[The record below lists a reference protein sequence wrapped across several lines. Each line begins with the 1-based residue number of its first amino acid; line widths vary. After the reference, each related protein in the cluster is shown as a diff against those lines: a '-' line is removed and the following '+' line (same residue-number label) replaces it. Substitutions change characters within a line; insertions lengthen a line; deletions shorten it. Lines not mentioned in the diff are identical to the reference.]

1 MLKGSSNM
9 FKLEF
14 KTDNA
19 AFEDLE
25 YAVAEILDEVQT
37 KVEAG
42 SRKGTVMDFNGNS
55 VGEWSVE

>member
-25 YAVAEILDEVQT
+25 YAVAEILDEVKA
-37 KVEAG
+37 KVANG
-42 SRKGTVMDFNGNS
+42 ARSGIALDYNGNR